1 MSAFTHVHIIAQTLL
16 FVNSDHSRRL
26 YHEMNKI
33 AEKLLKNHVEK
44 PVELS
49 QTEVTVQKKTLVA
62 DLSLLGGRYRIRTYH
77 LHNVNVAL

>member
-1 MSAFTHVHIIAQTLL
+1 
-16 FVNSDHSRRL
+16 
-26 YHEMNKI
+26 MNKI

-49 QTEVTVQKKTLVA
+49 QTEVTVQKKTLVV
-62 DLSLLGGRYRIRTYH
+62 DLSLLGGRDRIRTYH